1 MIRKMKKIYIVTSVL
16 LLSVFVSCKKDF
28 LERPPLNQVSEATF
42 WKNAND
48 VYLAVNGVYNQ
59 LPGDDMVYDDAA
71 ADNAHAQYPW
81 EGSATDV
88 SSGNVNSTLDAGWGF
103 TAIGRANYFLDNA
116 DKVTVID
123 KALLDR
129 YKAEVR
135 FIRAN
140 AYFWLI
146 CKFGDV
152 PLQTKTVV
160 LGEENIPRTPKAQV
174 LKFVVDELDAIAKI
188 LPQSYGGGKPNEK
201 GRITKGAA
209 LALKARAH
217 LYEGQWQLAADAASQ
232 VMTLGYSLFKV
243 TAEDALNAKD
253 DYSVWVDFANADD
266 EKKFRLGLRS
276 YEALFQQVN
285 EGNSE
290 VILDR
295 QRIPQQ
301 DPNALNTLLPSADL
315 GGWGSIAP
323 TQELV
328 NSYPSYKTG
337 DLITPPTP
345 AQRAA
350 WYKAKDPAF
359 KNEYRNRDPRFYA
372 SILFDGNPW
381 NAIEDGYAF
390 KWTEGAGNTALT
402 GYSVRKMVDPKIY
415 RDQIDN
421 HANNILIRYAEV
433 LLTYAEAKNELTG
446 PDGSV
451 YDALDQIRTRAG
463 MPVVDRTKYA
473 TQTTLRDLIR
483 NERRVE
489 LAIEGQRYMD
499 IRRWKIAP
507 QVMKSIFS
515 ISDAVKPIQVRTWT
529 DKLYLMPVPQSQI
542 DLSRGV
548 LKQNSG
554 Y

>member
-1 MIRKMKKIYIVTSVL
+1 M
-16 LLSVFVSCKKDF
+16 
-28 LERPPLNQVSEATF
+28 
-42 WKNAND
+42 
-48 VYLAVNGVYNQ
+48 
-59 LPGDDMVYDDAA
+59 
-71 ADNAHAQYPW
+71 
-81 EGSATDV
+81 
-88 SSGNVNSTLDAGWGF
+88 
-103 TAIGRANYFLDNA
+103 
-116 DKVTVID
+116 
-123 KALLDR
+123 
-129 YKAEVR
+129 
-135 FIRAN
+135 
-140 AYFWLI
+140 
-146 CKFGDV
+146 
-152 PLQTKTVV
+152 QTKTVV

-301 DPNALNTLLPSADL
+301 DPNAFNTLLPSADL

-328 NSYPSYKTG
+328 NTYPSYKTG

-473 TQTTLRDLIR
+473 TQTTLRELIR

-515 ISDAVKPIQVRTWT
+515 ISDAAKPIQVRTWT
-529 DKLYLMPVPQSQI
+529 DKLYLMPVPQSEI